1 MQVACK
7 LSKMDMSSAVMMAF
21 SDAAFRNMPGER
33 SQGRHLVHLRDDHGV
48 VNLLDWSSA
57 RLVRKVR
64 CTFTAELSQVMTM
77 ADDTLFLRELLRFS
91 YGVGLAANVRC
102 DCLSL
107 VRNTH
112 SHSRSVRQKSVTPDL
127 NALHEMLV
135 TGDVA
140 SLEHVPSRL
149 NPADGTTKPD
159 HTLRIPI
166 LRLLSGVD
174 VLWKHDPM
182 VTGLFRPKPTY

>member
-1 MQVACK
+1 M
-7 LSKMDMSSAVMMAF
+7 
-21 SDAAFRNMPGER
+21 
-33 SQGRHLVHLRDDHGV
+33 
-48 VNLLDWSSA
+48 
-57 RLVRKVR
+57 
-64 CTFTAELSQVMTM
+64 
-77 ADDTLFLRELLRFS
+77 
-91 YGVGLAANVRC
+91 
-102 DCLSL
+102 
-107 VRNTH
+107 
-112 SHSRSVRQKSVTPDL
+112 RQKPVTPDL

-182 VTGLFRPKPTY
+182 VTGLFRPKLTKAYMLTTRCDHTTMLECALVLSRTLCLVHWVMLVPKGYMVTWLHGYLVTGAPW